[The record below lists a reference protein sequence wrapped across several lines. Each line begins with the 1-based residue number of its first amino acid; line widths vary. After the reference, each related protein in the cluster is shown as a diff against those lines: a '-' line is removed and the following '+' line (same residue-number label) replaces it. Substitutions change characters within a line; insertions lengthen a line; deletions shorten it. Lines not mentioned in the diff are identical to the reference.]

1 MSASFP
7 QSFEDLPVVRRYL
20 MCRDMDVAINTFRS
34 SLLVLTCA
42 MVCGCAQHE
51 RRQVAS
57 ETHPSPST
65 TDTSLS
71 SRTSGWRPT
80 DPAAAIQSVVYQISE
95 ADVPTLPDFEE
106 VALADHPALLEMQAR
121 VDAAHGRWTQVGLNP
136 NPTAGFSMQEI
147 GNEGSAGQ
155 IGAFVSQQF
164 ITADKLELNRSAA
177 AFEIQQAE
185 ERLAAQQLRV
195 LTDVR
200 SAFYS
205 LLVAQERV
213 TVAEELHDI
222 AQQAVERARQ
232 LVKEQEPRT
241 VLTQAAIEVE
251 LVAVLVENA
260 RVRREAEWRRL
271 LAVCAQPDG
280 PVQNVA
286 GQLTAETPQIVWEES
301 LQKIQQQSPELAVA
315 VARVEQTRWALRRAE
330 VEPIQNFTVQ
340 TGLFYDDGS
349 NDPFASLQLSM
360 PIPVTN
366 QNQGGIAEAQANVVA
381 AEQAVERTQFRL
393 QQRLATVFARY
404 DQARRQVERYDSAI
418 LKKAKDNLDLN
429 RRTLDGGETT
439 YIAVLTAQRTYAQ
452 AKLARL
458 NALEQLWSAA
468 VEIEGLLL
476 SGSL

>member
-1 MSASFP
+1 
-7 QSFEDLPVVRRYL
+7 
-20 MCRDMDVAINTFRS
+20 
-34 SLLVLTCA
+34 
-42 MVCGCAQHE
+42 
-51 RRQVAS
+51 
-57 ETHPSPST
+57 
-65 TDTSLS
+65 
-71 SRTSGWRPT
+71 
-80 DPAAAIQSVVYQISE
+80 
-95 ADVPTLPDFEE
+95 
-106 VALADHPALLEMQAR
+106 
-121 VDAAHGRWTQVGLNP
+121 
-136 NPTAGFSMQEI
+136 MQEI

-213 TVAEELHDI
+213 TVAEEMHGI
-222 AQQAVERARQ
+222 AEKAVEQARRLAQ
-232 LVKEQEPRT
+232 EQEPRT
-241 VLTQAAIEVE
+241 VVTQASIEVE

-260 RVRREAEWRRL
+260 RVRQEAEWRRL
-271 LAVCAQPDG
+271 LAVCAQTDR
-280 PVQNVA
+280 PVGKVA

-301 LQKIQQQSPELAVA
+301 LAKIQQQSPELAAA

-340 TGLFYDDGS
+340 TGVFYDDGS
-349 NDPFASLQLSM
+349 SDPFAALQLSM
-360 PIPVTN
+360 PIPITN
-366 QNQGGIAEAQANVVA
+366 RNQGGIAEAQADVVA
-381 AEQAVERTQFRL
+381 AEHAVDRTQFRL

-404 DQARRQVERYDSAI
+404 EQARRQVERYDSAI
-418 LKKAKDNLDLN
+418 LKKAEDNLDLN
-429 RRTLDGGETT
+429 RRTLVGGETT

-476 SGSL
+476 TGGL